1 MSFWSKLFGTDKGIE
16 SVVNS
21 VSNGLDA
28 LVYTDE
34 EKSTAA
40 AHDRS
45 EARKMVIEWM
55 GNTQGQNLAR
65 RLIALSLTM
74 MWGVIHGI
82 KTLLATY
89 APWAD
94 NAKQIMASVAALEE
108 ATTQLNGAMMLI
120 LGFYFAAPYM
130 GSVVEGALNKFGKKN

>member
-1 MSFWSKLFGTDKGIE
+1 
-16 SVVNS
+16 
-21 VSNGLDA
+21 
-28 LVYTDE
+28 
-34 EKSTAA
+34 
-40 AHDRS
+40 
-45 EARKMVIEWM
+45 MVIEWM

-94 NAKQIMASVAALEE
+94 NAEQAKQIMASVAALEE